1 MAGIGFELRRMLDER
16 KGFLA
21 KARAY
26 MAAGLI
32 SSGPWLMTILTLTLL
47 HLASPF
53 LGAKGGISMFR
64 SIVTYC
70 FAFSLILQGIG
81 QMAITRWVADILYAK
96 QYKRVLP
103 AFVATLA
110 ATGIVHVAIAV
121 TFCVLAG
128 FPAALT
134 LLVTMLFS
142 IVGMT
147 WISLTWLSVAREYDA
162 VLRAYIYGTLL
173 AVAGMVL
180 LAIRADTVGVLG
192 AYTVGQAF
200 TLAHL
205 IKVIARGME
214 AGGKR
219 ELKVFTSLV
228 IFPRLVI
235 LGLLYNGAIWVD
247 KMVFWFRDGTGAHP
261 WVRYHPLYDTCSF
274 LAYLTVVPAL
284 AVNLIRLETS
294 FYEYYRSYYGS
305 ILNGHPLDVIEDRR
319 KRMFN
324 NLQEGTIRLLRVQGF
339 ITIAAIIFA
348 PYIINFLEL
357 PPIAIRIFR
366 LTALG
371 AMFHVLLLLTMLM
384 QLYFDLRGQA
394 LATSIVFFV
403 LNGGLAWWSV
413 DRGVGSYG
421 IGYAIA
427 SFLSLLLAYT
437 LLHRSLE
444 RLDHLTFTNQR
455 IAGDDEKPEVEAPEP
470 EPTLLEEEAVS
481 P

>member
-21 KARAY
+21 KTRAY
-26 MAAGLI
+26 VAAGLI

-53 LGAKGGISMFR
+53 QGATGGIEMFR

-70 FAFSLILQGIG
+70 FAFSLIVQGIG
-81 QMAITRWVADILYAK
+81 QMAITRWVADVLYAK
-96 QYKRVLP
+96 QYQRVLP

-110 ATGIVHVAIAV
+110 ATGIVHVVIAV
-121 TFCVLAG
+121 LFCVLAG
-128 FPAALT
+128 FPAVMT
-134 LLVTMLFS
+134 LLATTLFA

-147 WISLTWLSVAREYDA
+147 WISLTWLSVAREYDE

-173 AVAGMVL
+173 ALAGMVF
-180 LAIRADTVGVLG
+180 LALRADTIGVLG

-200 TLAHL
+200 TLMHL

-214 AGGKR
+214 AGGGR
-219 ELKVFTSLV
+219 ELKVFTSLR
-228 IFPRLVI
+228 IFPRLVA
-235 LGLLYNGAIWVD
+235 LGVLYNGAIWVD
-247 KMVFWFRDGTGAHP
+247 KMVFWFRDGKGSHP
-261 WVRYHPLYDTCSF
+261 WVQYHPLYDTCSF

-294 FYEYYRSYYGS
+294 FYEFYRGYYGA
-305 ILNGHPLDVIEDRR
+305 ILNGHPLAVIEDRR
-319 KRMFN
+319 KRMFEN
-324 NLQEGTIRLLRVQGF
+324 MHEGTIRLLRVQGF

-348 PYIINFLEL
+348 PYLIEVLEL
-357 PPIAIRIFR
+357 PPVAIRIFR
-366 LTALG
+366 LTAIG
-371 AMFHVLLLLTMLM
+371 ALFHVLLLLTMLM

-394 LATSIVFFV
+394 LTTTIVFFV

-413 DRGVGSYG
+413 DRGVESYG

-427 SFLSLLLAYT
+427 SFLSLLLGYT

-455 IAGDDEKPEVEAPEP
+455 IAGDDEKPVVEVTAEAD
-470 EPTLLEEEAVS
+470 
-481 P
+481 